1 MSRHTSD
8 HLSLP
13 RSIGCVKEDSDESAV
28 SSWLHCMMYCWCLQ
42 SLSGWRQLPRAAAQS
57 VGLLC
62 WESAVT
68 EWQARSRIIYCQL
81 HWPNIAHDRYVQS
94 DHWSRK
100 PENVRE
106 FYSCRGNVRA
116 ITKNQRNVRGES
128 EFCHENCLLLTSGL
142 WLNQCL
148 MGYCRLC
155 FKGFYLHF
163 ESVEHL
169 CSGLLCI
176 VSMVRNNACTAWV
189 VVRWK
194 ARGNISDC
202 RVVTKHVTV
211 CILRSVSSFI
221 RSHCWS
227 QVQYLSSGKSFLSQL
242 LHVFLSSAEL
252 LLIFL

>member
-81 HWPNIAHDRYVQS
+81 HWPNIAHVRYVQS

-100 PENVRE
+100 PEKCQGILQLSWKCQSNNQKSEKCQGRE
-106 FYSCRGNVRA
+106 WILSR
-116 ITKNQRNVRGES
+116 K
-128 EFCHENCLLLTSGL
+128 L
-142 WLNQCL
+142 
-148 MGYCRLC
+148 
-155 FKGFYLHF
+155 
-163 ESVEHL
+163 SVAYFWFVVK
-169 CSGLLCI
+169 SVFNGLLQ
-176 VSMVRNNACTAWV
+176 A
-189 VVRWK
+189 
-194 ARGNISDC
+194 
-202 RVVTKHVTV
+202 
-211 CILRSVSSFI
+211 LF
-221 RSHCWS
+221 
-227 QVQYLSSGKSFLSQL
+227 
-242 LHVFLSSAEL
+242 
-252 LLIFL
+252 